1 MHGDWQQQASALGIR
16 RGSKVERFAESE
28 RRTEIGSN
36 KPLLSAQEGEANES
50 YLQSCAYLPWLCVL
64 GSTLSSII
72 FESTEGKV
80 EIFKEKITVDEANKS
95 VTLVALE
102 GHVMEEF
109 KSYKIVFGVTPMSD
123 QSSVVKITLDYEK
136 LNENIPDPN
145 KYLQFLMNVIK
156 DIDAHLLKA

>member
-1 MHGDWQQQASALGIR
+1 MQL
-16 RGSKVERFAESE
+16 
-28 RRTEIGSN
+28 
-36 KPLLSAQEGEANES
+36 S
-50 YLQSCAYLPWLCVL
+50 YLQ
-64 GSTLSSII
+64 SII